1 MTDYQ
6 IAIDGMASV
15 LKDPELLIESFK
27 RGKYPNG
34 FQTFYLGMV
43 PTLDA
48 IERLFLSV
56 GEPDTMLD
64 NMAQTFVDQS
74 KALYDAAPRR
84 RRDSAHEHGLRR
96 R

>member
-6 IAIDGMASV
+6 IAIDGMAAV

-84 RRDSAHEHGLRR
+84 RREQTGG
-96 R
+96 